1 MAGRALLARLS
12 SAGAPLIALGGVG
25 AVAYAAQD
33 AIFTVDSGHRAIMY
47 NRIGGI
53 SDVTYD
59 EGFHFRVPW
68 FQRPII
74 YETRTRQKEFR
85 GQKTGTKDLQTVSL
99 NLRVLYRPNAAN
111 LPKIYREVGPSD
123 DSQSDLPAFDSNV
136 LPSIVVETLK
146 STVAVYNADMLVSQ
160 REGVS
165 LQIKTDLSDRALDF
179 GMIIEDVAITD
190 LHFGQAYEQA
200 IERKT
205 IAVQDA
211 ERAKLLVQKAVQEK
225 RQKIVEAEGESR
237 SAELIG
243 QSIRENPA
251 YLNLQKIKAAVG
263 IAQTVAQSTNRVYLN
278 ADSLLLNVNQHTV
291 NEKDL
296 VNASA
301 GDEVQTTG
309 LW

>member
-1 MAGRALLARLS
+1 M
-12 SAGAPLIALGGVG
+12 
-25 AVAYAAQD
+25 
-33 AIFTVDSGHRAIMY
+33 
-47 NRIGGI
+47 
-53 SDVTYD
+53 
-59 EGFHFRVPW
+59 
-68 FQRPII
+68 
-74 YETRTRQKEFR
+74 
-85 GQKTGTKDLQTVSL
+85 
-99 NLRVLYRPNAAN
+99 RVLYRPNAAN

-225 RQKIVEAEGESR
+225 RQKIVEAEGESQ

-243 QSIRENPA
+243 KSIRENPA